1 MAPFRDTDALLE
13 KLFIACPSLIKPNCV
28 RPAFLATCTL
38 AKYMTEE
45 IDIKAKVLVD
55 GLQEIGVFMCLSDFH
70 LNILVKEVLRRI
82 GCVSRFA
89 PAFLMRCTHLPT

>member
-1 MAPFRDTDALLE
+1 
-13 KLFIACPSLIKPNCV
+13 
-28 RPAFLATCTL
+28 
-38 AKYMTEE
+38 MTEE

-89 PAFLMRCTHLPT
+89 PAFLMRCAHLPTKRPCRALRLFPRPPAP